1 MWPSIVFL
9 PLSFVVLAVYPWLEA
24 RIVGDDVPHHLLQRP
39 RDVPVRTALGVLVV
53 TFYGCLQLAAAIDV
67 LASEF
72 GLSAD
77 ALLWAGRVGVLTLP
91 AVAYATTYRL
101 CRGLQRDDLA
111 VLEHGIETG
120 VINRLPHG
128 GYVEIRRP
136 ADRPGRHRA
145 IVN

>member
-1 MWPSIVFL
+1 
-9 PLSFVVLAVYPWLEA
+9 
-24 RIVGDDVPHHLLQRP
+24 
-39 RDVPVRTALGVLVV
+39 
-53 TFYGCLQLAAAIDV
+53 
-67 LASEF
+67 
-72 GLSAD
+72 
-77 ALLWAGRVGVLTLP
+77 VLTLP

-136 ADRPGRHRA
+136 ADRPGRHKA